1 MPEIDSELELALN
14 YLEHNK
20 DESLIRL
27 FDILKIPSIST
38 QEKYSK
44 DCLNAANWFVEQLK
58 DIGFDASIR
67 ETNGHPM
74 VVAHFEQEGPHFLF
88 YGHYDV
94 QPIDPIELWNHDP
107 FEPKI
112 EKSHNGEIIKA
123 RGASDDKGQVMTFI
137 EACRAHIKTSG
148 TLPCK
153 ISILLEGEEEIGSPS
168 MSKFLKDNKKELSAD
183 YCLVCDTGMWDYKTP
198 CITTMLRGMV
208 GDEIKITAA
217 NRDLHSGM
225 YGGLATNPIHVLS
238 NILSLLFDKDGRIT
252 LEGFYDDVPELSN
265 EQKEQWES
273 LNFDA
278 KEFLSNVGLSNII
291 GEKDYSP
298 LEKIWSRPTC
308 EVNGIWGGYTE
319 PGFKTVLP
327 SEASAKVSFR
337 LVGKQDPDKVLKSFR
352 NHVSKNLPSDCKV
365 EFLAK
370 AGSGAS
376 SLEINSLEVKA
387 AEKALH
393 DEWNVSPK
401 MVGCGGSIPI
411 GDHFKNIL
419 GTNSLLVGFGLD
431 DDKIHSPNEKYNL
444 SSYQKGARSW
454 ARIIFNLSKI

>member
-14 YLEHNK
+14 YLDHNK
-20 DESLIRL
+20 DESLKRL

-238 NILSLLFDKDGRIT
+238 NILSLLYDKDGRIT

>member
-14 YLEHNK
+14 YLDHNK
-20 DESLIRL
+20 DESLKRL

-238 NILSLLFDKDGRIT
+238 NILSLLYDKDGRIT

-365 EFLAK
+365 EFFAK
-370 AGSGAS
+370 AGSAAS
-376 SLEINSLEVKA
+376 SLEINSPEVKA

-411 GDHFKNIL
+411 GDHFKSIL

-444 SSYQKGARSW
+444 SSYQKGSRSW

>member
-14 YLEHNK
+14 YLDHNK
-20 DESLIRL
+20 DESLKRL

-238 NILSLLFDKDGRIT
+238 NILSLLYDKDGRIT

-337 LVGKQDPDKVLKSFR
+337 LVGKQDPEKVLKSFR

-376 SLEINSLEVKA
+376 SLEINSPEVKA
-387 AEKALH
+387 AVKALH

>member
-14 YLEHNK
+14 YLDHNK
-20 DESLIRL
+20 DESLKRL

-44 DCLNAANWFVEQLK
+44 DCLNAANWFVEQLQ

-238 NILSLLFDKDGRIT
+238 IIFSLAGVTF
-252 LEGFYDDVPELSN
+252 P
-265 EQKEQWES
+265 
-273 LNFDA
+273 
-278 KEFLSNVGLSNII
+278 
-291 GEKDYSP
+291 
-298 LEKIWSRPTC
+298 
-308 EVNGIWGGYTE
+308 
-319 PGFKTVLP
+319 VLP
-327 SEASAKVSFR
+327 I
-337 LVGKQDPDKVLKSFR
+337 
-352 NHVSKNLPSDCKV
+352 
-365 EFLAK
+365 
-370 AGSGAS
+370 AS
-376 SLEINSLEVKA
+376 SLALYSEFIPSFTALFIPFFVSTFKASLTRWSPLKRGYHLH
-387 AEKALH
+387 AL
-393 DEWNVSPK
+393 
-401 MVGCGGSIPI
+401 
-411 GDHFKNIL
+411 
-419 GTNSLLVGFGLD
+419 
-431 DDKIHSPNEKYNL
+431 
-444 SSYQKGARSW
+444 
-454 ARIIFNLSKI
+454 

>member
-14 YLEHNK
+14 YLDHNK
-20 DESLIRL
+20 DESLKRL

-107 FEPKI
+107 FKPKI

-238 NILSLLFDKDGRIT
+238 NILSLLYDKDGRIT

-265 EQKEQWES
+265 EQKEQWKS

-411 GDHFKNIL
+411 GDHFKSIL

>member
-1 MPEIDSELELALN
+1 
-14 YLEHNK
+14 
-20 DESLIRL
+20 
-27 FDILKIPSIST
+27 
-38 QEKYSK
+38 
-44 DCLNAANWFVEQLK
+44 
-58 DIGFDASIR
+58 
-67 ETNGHPM
+67 
-74 VVAHFEQEGPHFLF
+74 
-88 YGHYDV
+88 
-94 QPIDPIELWNHDP
+94 
-107 FEPKI
+107 
-112 EKSHNGEIIKA
+112 
-123 RGASDDKGQVMTFI
+123 
-137 EACRAHIKTSG
+137 
-148 TLPCK
+148 
-153 ISILLEGEEEIGSPS
+153 
-168 MSKFLKDNKKELSAD
+168 
-183 YCLVCDTGMWDYKTP
+183 MWDYKTP

-238 NILSLLFDKDGRIT
+238 NILSLLYDKDGRIT

-337 LVGKQDPDKVLKSFR
+337 LVGKQDPNKVLKSFR

-376 SLEINSLEVKA
+376 SLEINSPEVKA

-411 GDHFKNIL
+411 GDHFKSIL

-444 SSYQKGARSW
+444 SSYQKGSRSW

>member
-1 MPEIDSELELALN
+1 MPKIDSELELALN
-14 YLEHNK
+14 YLDHNK
-20 DESLIRL
+20 DESLKRL

-44 DCLNAANWFVEQLK
+44 DCLNAANWFVEQLQ

-238 NILSLLFDKDGRIT
+238 NILSLLYDKDGRIT
-252 LEGFYDDVPELSN
+252 LEGFYDDAPELSN

-376 SLEINSLEVKA
+376 SLEINSPEVKA
-387 AEKALH
+387 AGKALH

-411 GDHFKNIL
+411 GDHFKSIL

-444 SSYQKGARSW
+444 SSYQKGSRSW

>member
-14 YLEHNK
+14 YLDHNK
-20 DESLIRL
+20 DESLKRL

-238 NILSLLFDKDGRIT
+238 NILSLLYDKDGRIT

-376 SLEINSLEVKA
+376 SLEINSPEVNA
-387 AEKALH
+387 AEKALC

-411 GDHFKNIL
+411 GDHFKSIL

-444 SSYQKGARSW
+444 SSYQKGSRSW

>member
-14 YLEHNK
+14 YLDHNK
-20 DESLIRL
+20 DESLKRL

-107 FEPKI
+107 FKPKI

-238 NILSLLFDKDGRIT
+238 NILSLLYDKDGRIT

-376 SLEINSLEVKA
+376 SLEINSPEVKA

-393 DEWNVSPK
+393 DEWNVTPK

-411 GDHFKNIL
+411 GDHFKSIL

-444 SSYQKGARSW
+444 SSYQKGTRSW

>member
-14 YLEHNK
+14 YLDHNK
-20 DESLIRL
+20 DESLKRL

-44 DCLNAANWFVEQLK
+44 DCLNAANWFVEQLQ

-107 FEPKI
+107 FKPKI

-238 NILSLLFDKDGRIT
+238 NILSLLYDKDGRIT

-337 LVGKQDPDKVLKSFR
+337 LVGKQDPNKVLKSFR

-365 EFLAK
+365 EFFAK
-370 AGSGAS
+370 AGSAAS
-376 SLEINSLEVKA
+376 SLEINSPEVKA

-411 GDHFKNIL
+411 GDHFKSIL

-444 SSYQKGARSW
+444 SSYQKGSRSW

>member
-14 YLEHNK
+14 YLDHNK
-20 DESLIRL
+20 DESLKRL
-27 FDILKIPSIST
+27 FDILEIPSIST

-44 DCLNAANWFVEQLK
+44 DCLNAANWFVEQLQ

-107 FEPKI
+107 FKPKI

-238 NILSLLFDKDGRIT
+238 NILSLLYDKDGRIT

-337 LVGKQDPDKVLKSFR
+337 LVGKQDPNKVLKSFR

-365 EFLAK
+365 EFFAK
-370 AGSGAS
+370 AGSAAS
-376 SLEINSLEVKA
+376 SLEINSPEVKA

-411 GDHFKNIL
+411 GDHFKSIL

-444 SSYQKGARSW
+444 SSYQKGSRSW

>member
-14 YLEHNK
+14 YLDHNK
-20 DESLIRL
+20 DESLKRL

-67 ETNGHPM
+67 ETDGHPM

-238 NILSLLFDKDGRIT
+238 NILSLLYDKDGRIT

-365 EFLAK
+365 EFWLK
-370 AGSGAS
+370 
-376 SLEINSLEVKA
+376 
-387 AEKALH
+387 
-393 DEWNVSPK
+393 
-401 MVGCGGSIPI
+401 
-411 GDHFKNIL
+411 
-419 GTNSLLVGFGLD
+419 LD
-431 DDKIHSPNEKYNL
+431 QELRH
-444 SSYQKGARSW
+444 
-454 ARIIFNLSKI
+454 

>member
-14 YLEHNK
+14 YLDHNK
-20 DESLIRL
+20 DESLKRL

-238 NILSLLFDKDGRIT
+238 NILSHLYDKDGRIT

>member
-1 MPEIDSELELALN
+1 
-14 YLEHNK
+14 
-20 DESLIRL
+20 
-27 FDILKIPSIST
+27 
-38 QEKYSK
+38 
-44 DCLNAANWFVEQLK
+44 
-58 DIGFDASIR
+58 
-67 ETNGHPM
+67 
-74 VVAHFEQEGPHFLF
+74 
-88 YGHYDV
+88 
-94 QPIDPIELWNHDP
+94 
-107 FEPKI
+107 
-112 EKSHNGEIIKA
+112 
-123 RGASDDKGQVMTFI
+123 MTFI

-168 MSKFLKDNKKELSAD
+168 MLKFLKDNKKELSAD

-238 NILSLLFDKDGRIT
+238 NILSLLYDKDGRIT

-365 EFLAK
+365 EFFAK

-376 SLEINSLEVKA
+376 SLEINSPEVKA

-411 GDHFKNIL
+411 GDHFKSIL
-419 GTNSLLVGFGLD
+419 GINSLLVGFGLD

-444 SSYQKGARSW
+444 LSYQKGTRSW

>member
-225 YGGLATNPIHVLS
+225 YGGLATNPIHILS
-238 NILSLLFDKDGRIT
+238 NILSLLYDKDGRIT

>member
-20 DESLIRL
+20 DESLKRL

-238 NILSLLFDKDGRIT
+238 NILSLLYDKDGRIT

-337 LVGKQDPDKVLKSFR
+337 LVGEQDPDKVLKSFR

>member
-1 MPEIDSELELALN
+1 MPEIDSELELALH
-14 YLEHNK
+14 YLDHNK
-20 DESLIRL
+20 DESLKRL

-44 DCLNAANWFVEQLK
+44 DCSNAANWFVEQLQ

-107 FEPKI
+107 FKPKI

-238 NILSLLFDKDGRIT
+238 NIFSLLYDKDGRIT

-376 SLEINSLEVKA
+376 LLEINSPEVKA

-393 DEWNVSPK
+393 DEWNVTPK

-411 GDHFKNIL
+411 GDHFKSIL

>member
-14 YLEHNK
+14 YLDHNK
-20 DESLIRL
+20 DESLKRL

-67 ETNGHPM
+67 EPNGHPM

-94 QPIDPIELWNHDP
+94 QPIDPIELWKHDP
-107 FEPKI
+107 FKPKI

-238 NILSLLFDKDGRIT
+238 NILSLLYDKDGRIT

-376 SLEINSLEVKA
+376 
-387 AEKALH
+387 
-393 DEWNVSPK
+393 
-401 MVGCGGSIPI
+401 
-411 GDHFKNIL
+411 
-419 GTNSLLVGFGLD
+419 
-431 DDKIHSPNEKYNL
+431 
-444 SSYQKGARSW
+444 
-454 ARIIFNLSKI
+454 

>member
-14 YLEHNK
+14 YLDHNK
-20 DESLIRL
+20 DESLKRL

-168 MSKFLKDNKKELSAD
+168 MSKFLKNNKKELSAD

-238 NILSLLFDKDGRIT
+238 NILSLLYDKDGRIT

-352 NHVSKNLPSDCKV
+352 NHVSKNLPSDCTV

-376 SLEINSLEVKA
+376 SLEINSSEVKA

-393 DEWNVSPK
+393 DEWNVTPK

-411 GDHFKNIL
+411 GDHFKSIL

-444 SSYQKGARSW
+444 SSYQKGTRSW

>member
-1 MPEIDSELELALN
+1 MSEIDSELELALN
-14 YLEHNK
+14 FLDINQEQSI
-20 DESLIRL
+20 ERL
-27 FDILKIPSIST
+27 FDILRIPSIST
-38 QEKYSK
+38 QEKHKK
-44 DCLNAANWFVEQLK
+44 DCLKAAHWFAEQLSE
-58 DIGFDASIR
+58 IGFESSIR

-74 VVAHFEQEGPHFLF
+74 VVAHFETEGPHFLF

-94 QPIDPIELWNHDP
+94 QPVDPIDLWDNDP
-107 FEPKI
+107 FNPTI
-112 EKSHNGEIIKA
+112 EEINKVKVIKA

-137 EACRAHIKTSG
+137 EACRSHIKTSG

-168 MSKFLKDNKKELSAD
+168 MSAFLKENVKELSAD
-183 YCLVCDTGMWDYKTP
+183 YCLVCDTGMWDKKTP

-208 GDEIKITAA
+208 GDEVKITAA

-225 YGGLATNPIHVLS
+225 YGGVATNPIHILS
-238 NILSLLFDKDGRIT
+238 RILSLLHDENGRVT
-252 LEGFYDDVPELSN
+252 LNGFYNDVPELSKK
-265 EQKEQWES
+265 QKEQWDS
-273 LNFDA
+273 LNFDVSQ
-278 KEFLSNVGLSNII
+278 FLGDVGLSNVI
-291 GEKDYSP
+291 GEPNYSP
-298 LEKIWSRPTC
+298 LEKIWSQPTC
-308 EVNGIWGGYTE
+308 EVNGIWGGYIE

-337 LVGKQDPDKVLKSFR
+337 LVGNQDPDKILKSFR
-352 NHVSKNLPSDCKV
+352 EHVKKYLPNDCKV
-365 EFLAK
+365 EFRAK

-376 SLEINSLEVKA
+376 SLPVDSAEIKA
-387 AEKALH
+387 AEKALN
-393 DEWNVSPK
+393 DEWGINPK

-419 GTNSLLVGFGLD
+419 GANSLLVGFGLD

-454 ARIIFNLSKI
+454 ARIIYNLSKI

>member
-14 YLEHNK
+14 YLDHNK
-20 DESLIRL
+20 DESLKRL

-225 YGGLATNPIHVLS
+225 YGGLATNPIHILS
-238 NILSLLFDKDGRIT
+238 NILSLLYDKDGRIT

-419 GTNSLLVGFGLD
+419 GINSLLVGFGLD

>member
-14 YLEHNK
+14 YLDHNK
-20 DESLIRL
+20 DESLKRL

-107 FEPKI
+107 FKPKI

-238 NILSLLFDKDGRIT
+238 NILSLLYDKDGRIT

-376 SLEINSLEVKA
+376 SLEINSPEVNA

-411 GDHFKNIL
+411 GDHFKSIL

-444 SSYQKGARSW
+444 SSYQKGTRSW

>member
-14 YLEHNK
+14 YLDHNK
-20 DESLIRL
+20 DESLKRL

-107 FEPKI
+107 FKPKI
-112 EKSHNGEIIKA
+112 EESHNGEIIKA

-238 NILSLLFDKDGRIT
+238 NILSLLYDKDGRIT

-376 SLEINSLEVKA
+376 SLEINSPEVKA

-393 DEWNVSPK
+393 DEWNVTPK

-411 GDHFKNIL
+411 GDHFKSIL

-444 SSYQKGARSW
+444 SSYQKGSRSW

>member
-14 YLEHNK
+14 YLDHNK
-20 DESLIRL
+20 DESLKRL

-238 NILSLLFDKDGRIT
+238 NILSLLYDKDGRIT

-411 GDHFKNIL
+411 GDHFKSIL

>member
-14 YLEHNK
+14 YLDHNK
-20 DESLIRL
+20 DESLKRL

-238 NILSLLFDKDGRIT
+238 NILSLLYDKDGRIT

-337 LVGKQDPDKVLKSFR
+337 LVGKQDPNKVLKSFR
-352 NHVSKNLPSDCKV
+352 LT
-365 EFLAK
+365 L
-370 AGSGAS
+370 
-376 SLEINSLEVKA
+376 
-387 AEKALH
+387 
-393 DEWNVSPK
+393 
-401 MVGCGGSIPI
+401 
-411 GDHFKNIL
+411 
-419 GTNSLLVGFGLD
+419 
-431 DDKIHSPNEKYNL
+431 IH
-444 SSYQKGARSW
+444 
-454 ARIIFNLSKI
+454 I